1 MSERWRGFAATD
13 CTFPQQTLG
22 AIAALALLWLC
33 SGSTLPISA
42 CPAIRREPSASP
54 PCLCLSA
61 CLPLKSGCVSLVV
74 SAMGLLSLLPDE
86 YASVETWLKR
96 IFVRLCST
104 QHPHIGLLTAL
115 QFFFGLVM
123 IGPWV
128 FLVIYDLVLYI
139 FRSIAYEV
147 PVVGGRARGKARPRA
162 PSLTERPS
170 GHRRNFSLARRREPP
185 MSPSSSAVKTGSTDT
200 RWRHLYEETHGFS
213 AEIASHAE

>member
-1 MSERWRGFAATD
+1 
-13 CTFPQQTLG
+13 
-22 AIAALALLWLC
+22 
-33 SGSTLPISA
+33 
-42 CPAIRREPSASP
+42 
-54 PCLCLSA
+54 
-61 CLPLKSGCVSLVV
+61 
-74 SAMGLLSLLPDE
+74 MGLLSLLPDE

-200 RWRHLYEETHGFS
+200 RWRHLNEETHGFS